1 SNTWPH
7 HLLDMA
13 PGDILVIF
21 DMRRYENNTA
31 KLAEMAHAR
40 GAKLILFTD
49 QWRSPVHRIAD
60 ISFSARIVVP
70 SAWDSAAMPLLLV
83 ETMISAVQDIL
94 WKDTRNRME
103 SL

>member
-1 SNTWPH
+1 MEELEET
-7 HLLDMA
+7 
-13 PGDILVIF
+13 
-21 DMRRYENNTA
+21 
-31 KLAEMAHAR
+31 
-40 GAKLILFTD
+40 GAKLILLTD

-60 ISFSARIVVP
+60 ISFSSRIVVP

-103 SL
+103 SLEEMFDQTRLFRKFT